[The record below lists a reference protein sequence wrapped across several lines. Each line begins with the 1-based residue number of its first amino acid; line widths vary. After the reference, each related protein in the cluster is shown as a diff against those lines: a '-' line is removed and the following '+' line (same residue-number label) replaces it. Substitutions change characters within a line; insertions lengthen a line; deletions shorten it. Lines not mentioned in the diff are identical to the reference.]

1 MGETDPAAKPLKGFG
16 GASVMEIIDRHD
28 TNTYRAV
35 YTVQFADVIYVL
47 HAFQKKSERGIATP
61 QKEIDLIRRRLAE
74 AQRLHRQ
81 RSNLTMPTKK
91 RNRVTFE
98 KSSGNLFADIG
109 FANPEREQLKAH
121 LTLQIY
127 RIIKRRGL
135 TQAEAGAILGIKQPH
150 VSLLMRNRSGNFS
163 VERLMDFLI
172 ALGHDVEITVRPTRK
187 HHGQVS
193 VVLP

>member
-81 RSNLTMPTKK
+81 RSN
-91 RNRVTFE
+91 
-98 KSSGNLFADIG
+98 
-109 FANPEREQLKAH
+109 
-121 LTLQIY
+121 
-127 RIIKRRGL
+127 
-135 TQAEAGAILGIKQPH
+135 
-150 VSLLMRNRSGNFS
+150 
-163 VERLMDFLI
+163 
-172 ALGHDVEITVRPTRK
+172 
-187 HHGQVS
+187 
-193 VVLP
+193 